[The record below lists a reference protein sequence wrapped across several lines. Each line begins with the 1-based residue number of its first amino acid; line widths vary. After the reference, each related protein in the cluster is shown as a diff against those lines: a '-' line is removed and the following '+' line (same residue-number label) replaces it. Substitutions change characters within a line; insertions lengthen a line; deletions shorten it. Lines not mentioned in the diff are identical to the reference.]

1 MSPSTD
7 NIKKGILYILLS
19 TAAAAVMNALIKLVA
34 NRYPAVEIAC
44 SRQFF
49 ALVPITVLIFA
60 NGGWPVLKT
69 AKLTGHLLR
78 GTIGNISLACL
89 VFAYKFLP
97 LADVVSYNFTMPL
110 FLTALSVPLLGEKVG
125 IHRWLAVLAGFGG
138 MLIIM
143 HPGHALSLGA
153 VLAITSAFLGAG
165 AMITVRHLSRTEHPL
180 AIVFY
185 FTILGAI
192 FTGGLSVFNFVM
204 PNRHD
209 AILLVSIGLVGGIVQ
224 YSLTL
229 AYRYAQPT
237 AIAPYNYLALI
248 WALGLQYFIWGT
260 LPTAATIVGAAIII
274 ASGLYIIYREIHLK
288 RRVASI
294 AQLVVD

>member
-1 MSPSTD
+1 MSPAAD
-7 NIKKGILYILLS
+7 NIKKGIVYILLS
-19 TAAAAVMNALIKLVA
+19 TIAAAIMNALIKVVA
-34 NRYPAVEIAC
+34 SGYPAVEIAF

-49 ALVPITVLIFA
+49 ALVPITILIFC
-60 NGGWPVLKT
+60 NGGWAVLKT
-69 AKLTGHLLR
+69 SRLSGHLLR

-97 LADVVSYNFTMPL
+97 LSDVVSYNFTMPL

-143 HPGHALSLGA
+143 HPGHHLSLGA

-185 FTILGAI
+185 FTVLGAI
-192 FTGGLSVFNFVM
+192 FTGALSAIDFVV

-209 AILLVSIGLVGGIVQ
+209 AILLISIGLVGGVVQ

-248 WALGLQYFIWGT
+248 WALGLQYLIWGT
-260 LPTAATIVGAAIII
+260 LPTAATIAGAAIII
-274 ASGLYIIYREIHLK
+274 ASGLYIIYREVHLK
-288 RRVASI
+288 RRLASV

>member
-7 NIKKGILYILLS
+7 NIKKGILYIILS

-34 NRYPAVEIAC
+34 SRYPAVEIAC
-44 SRQFF
+44 SRQLF
-49 ALVPITVLIFA
+49 ALVPITMLIFA
-60 NGGWPVLKT
+60 NGGWSVLKT
-69 AKLTGHLLR
+69 SKLSGHLLR
-78 GTIGNISLACL
+78 GTIGNVSLGCL

-125 IHRWLAVLAGFGG
+125 IHRWAAVLAGFGG

-143 HPGHALSLGA
+143 HPGHALSFGA
-153 VLAITSAFLGAG
+153 ILAITSAFLGAG

-185 FTILGAI
+185 FTVLGAI
-192 FTGGLSVFNFVM
+192 FTGGLSTFDFVM

-209 AILLVSIGLVGGIVQ
+209 AILLISIGLVGGIVQ

-260 LPTAATIVGAAIII
+260 LPTAATIIGAAIII

-294 AQLVVD
+294 AQMVVD